1 MTTTVV
7 VAPFATD
14 GPDANFTLFQWL
26 LGSAS
31 AGNMTVTAPASAVID
46 GTGTI
51 LSFSASRPERSTWDR
66 SRTTTVLHLS
76 ERRRSSA

>member
-1 MTTTVV
+1 VV

-46 GTGTI
+46 GTGTTTW
-51 LSFSASRPERSTWDR
+51 SFSASLPERSTWDR